1 MLIFV
6 ILIVVIYYTFLVKL
20 QKYNY
25 KNSVIIEIRELEQD
39 NINFKNKIEELTD
52 SKSVF
57 SEKQK
62 VSIAIIYSYKA
73 L

>member
-52 SKSVF
+52 SKIVF

-62 VSIAIIYSYKA
+62 VSIAIIFSY
-73 L
+73 

>member
-62 VSIAIIYSYKA
+62 VSIAIIFSY
-73 L
+73 